1 MLHRELEIAQSV
13 PQAHLL
19 PALASNLHASPHFIV
34 TPYVEGVSVARLLS
48 SQSRLD
54 VPDAAWIARQTA
66 EALVDLHHSGWLHGD
81 IKPANLLISP
91 HGHVTVLDCGL
102 ARRLN
107 SRECHAEYQVA
118 GTMEYSAPELL
129 HPGEPIGELSD
140 MYAVGVSLFQ
150 MLTGQLPFQAVD
162 IPSWVQAHLQQ
173 SPPPLRTLMPYLPTE
188 VAALL
193 ERMLAKQPLRRPTAK
208 ELVIELCAIEV
219 DTFCERA

>member
-1 MLHRELEIAQSV
+1 MHLAWAGSVHERNETGCVGCHTVHAAADPSTVRAEQSNVCFTCHLQQQADVRKPSAHPLDPNHPVRPAAMVCTDCHNPHAAVSRGQLTRNTTNELC
-13 PQAHLL
+13 
-19 PALASNLHASPHFIV
+19 
-34 TPYVEGVSVARLLS
+34 T
-48 SQSRLD
+48 
-54 VPDAAWIARQTA
+54 
-66 EALVDLHHSGWLHGD
+66 
-81 IKPANLLISP
+81 
-91 HGHVTVLDCGL
+91 
-102 ARRLN
+102 
-107 SRECHAEYQVA
+107 ECHAEYRVA

-162 IPSWVQAHLQQ
+162 IPTWVQAHLQQ